1 MSLTLVPSGDERALA
16 IRDHLLAVVRVRGTL
31 QMQDGPLR
39 LIVFEADQW
48 VVNHWTPL
56 NALTAE
62 EASSPGCRH
71 ALARQHTLPDLP
83 YGLDVWHGEKVFSIL
98 WSDEVITRMAHAAS
112 SPWRVLTDGRRRVR
126 PARG

>member
-1 MSLTLVPSGDERALA
+1 MSLTLVSSGDERALA

-39 LIVFEADQW
+39 LIVFEAEPW
-48 VVNHWTPL
+48 VVNHWTPF
-56 NALTAE
+56 NALSAE
-62 EASSPGCRH
+62 EASSPGYRH

-98 WSDEVITRMAHAAS
+98 WSD
-112 SPWRVLTDGRRRVR
+112 DGDYRLAVFVR
-126 PARG
+126 GAWEGEALKL